1 MLDPKETSSPVCTS
15 FQALELLPPDTEIRQ
30 IQTFMENVLELQA
43 ATKNKCR
50 ILRNMLF
57 SESLH
62 VSSND
67 SLDAGNTHKYNPK
80 NYDDFSVHVILSL
93 RQILLLS
100 QTNVIQ

>member
-62 VSSND
+62 VSTND
-67 SLDAGNTHKYNPK
+67 SVDAGNTHKYSPRIRMISA
-80 NYDDFSVHVILSL
+80 YM
-93 RQILLLS
+93 
-100 QTNVIQ
+100 